1 LKEKAFLPLKK
12 SSKFNNRPLWALK
25 QMLMKKISIL
35 TTILMTANLLF
46 AQIINIP
53 ADYPTIQLGIDAA
66 GNGDTVLVHP
76 GTYEE
81 DLYIDQKNITL
92 ASLFLTTH
100 DTSYISQTV
109 ICKTDVDS
117 CDNAR
122 LCGFTLSS
130 PAGVGGLLCDGTS
143 AIIDHLIITGNNTG
157 GVTIWFC
164 SGDIQFSN
172 VTISNNTN
180 DGAGV
185 SIWNCSGNIRFSN
198 VMISNNTNCI
208 YGAGGVDI
216 SGCSGD
222 LRFTN
227 VTFSNN
233 TSEGEGG
240 GVCCSNSSPVFE
252 NCLFLNNNASYG
264 GAVFCYH
271 GSSPIFRNVVFAGNN
286 MESGGDGSVLFMN
299 GYNSNADPCFPSLIN
314 CTITGNHAFF
324 SFYGSESLINGDD
337 SSNATVVN
345 SISWYNNYDMN
356 RLYHSTVSYSNVGGN
371 QAGTGNINEDPLFEG
386 AGDHPCQITSGSPCI
401 DAGTPDTT
409 GLNLPLTDLI
419 GNFRIWDGDGDGVE
433 RIDMGAYEFDAPVF
447 VGIRQPKIAKPVSRM
462 LIFPNPFSDH
472 LTIEFHLQTPGMVSV
487 ALYNHLGQK
496 QAVLFEKQ
504 LPAGEHLIPCSA
516 GDLRPGIY
524 LLLLQAGE
532 EVVVQKVIR
541 Q

>member
-53 ADYPTIQLGIDAA
+53 ADYPTIQQGIDAA

-81 DLYIDQKNITL
+81 DVSIYQKNITL
-92 ASLFLTTH
+92 GSLFLTTH
-100 DTSYISQTV
+100 DTSYISQTF
-109 ICKTDVDS
+109 ISRADINS

-180 DGAGV
+180 DDQL
-185 SIWNCSGNIRFSN
+185 S
-198 VMISNNTNCI
+198 
-208 YGAGGVDI
+208 AGGVMIWGYTEDI
-216 SGCSGD
+216 
-222 LRFTN
+222 RFTN

-233 TSEGEGG
+233 TSEIDGG
-240 GVCCSNSSPVFE
+240 GVYCFGSSPVFE
-252 NCLFLNNNASYG
+252 NCLFLNNNAWQG
-264 GAVFCYH
+264 GAVYCN
-271 GSSPIFRNVVFAGNN
+271 GSSPVFRNVVFSGNN
-286 MESGGDGSVLFMN
+286 MESGGYGSVLYLQ
-299 GYNSNADPCFPSLIN
+299 GLCFPSLID
-314 CTITGNHAFF
+314 CTITGN
-324 SFYGSESLINGDD
+324 YTNPDWWGWRYLIEGDD

-345 SISWYNNYDMN
+345 SISWYNHNDLN
-356 RLYHSTVSYSNVGGN
+356 HLHHSTVSYSNVGGN

-386 AGDHPCQITSGSPCI
+386 AGDHPYQITSGSPCI

-447 VGIRQPKIAKPVSRM
+447 VGIRRPEIAKPVSRM
-462 LIFPNPFSDH
+462 HIFPNPSKDH
-472 LTIEFHLQTPGMVSV
+472 LTIEFHLQTPGMASA

-504 LPAGEHLIPCSA
+504 LPAGKQIIPCSA

-532 EVVVQKVIR
+532 EVVVQKVIKH
-541 Q
+541 

>member
-1 LKEKAFLPLKK
+1 LKEKAFLPSKK
-12 SSKFNNRPLWALK
+12 SSKFNNRPQWALK
-25 QMLMKKISIL
+25 QMIMKKISIL

-53 ADYPTIQLGIDAA
+53 ADYPTIQLGIYAA

-81 DLYIDQKNITL
+81 GLWIFEKKITL

-109 ICKTDVDS
+109 IRGTWVS
-117 CDNAR
+117 GCDNVR
-122 LCGFTLSS
+122 LCGLTYTA
-130 PAGVGGLLCDGTS
+130 PNEGGGLWCDETS
-143 AIIDHLIITGNNTG
+143 GLMDHLIITGNSYIDFAG
-157 GVTIWFC
+157 GVTIW
-164 SGDIQFSN
+164 N
-172 VTISNNTN
+172 
-180 DGAGV
+180 
-185 SIWNCSGNIRFSN
+185 
-198 VMISNNTNCI
+198 
-208 YGAGGVDI
+208 
-216 SGCSGD
+216 CSGD

-233 TSEGEGG
+233 TGGGVGG

-286 MESGGDGSVLFMN
+286 MESGGYGSVLYL
-299 GYNSNADPCFPSLIN
+299 GGLCFPSLID
-314 CTITGNHAFF
+314 CTITGN
-324 SFYGSESLINGDD
+324 YTNPDWWGWWRDLIEGDD

-356 RLYHSTVSYSNVGGN
+356 HLDHSTVSYSNVGGN

-462 LIFPNPFSDH
+462 LIFPNPFKDH
-472 LTIEFHLQTPGMVSV
+472 LTIEFHLQTPGMVSA

-504 LPAGEHLIPCSA
+504 LPAGAHVIPCNA
-516 GDLRPGIY
+516 GNQRPGIY
-524 LLLLQAGE
+524 LLRLQAGE